1 MNNPIYLADMNGA
14 PLDMTTFATTDDAF
28 DYAEAKG
35 LEPNVDVLICGEP
48 RYEVADH
55 RAILEEDIEVA
66 LEAAQGKATLDE
78 AEAAAYRALDGL
90 GYEGSIDVV
99 FMLREVAL

>member
-1 MNNPIYLADMNGA
+1 MKHPIYLADLNGT

-35 LEPNVDVLICGEP
+35 LQPGFDVLIYGEP

-55 RAILEEDIEVA
+55 HAILEGDIEVA
-66 LEAAQGKATLDE
+66 LEAAQGKATLAE
-78 AEAAAYRALDGL
+78 AEAAAHDVLDGL
-90 GYEGSIDVV
+90 GYEGSGDAVLL
-99 FMLREVAL
+99 LREVTL